1 MNTHLHRI
9 SYIFLLSSI
18 FLSMASITKAQDM
31 NDEFKKKLRQSLVK
45 PNMKQSQQMHQPNQT
60 KFRQN
65 DEVLKVSPTTKLPTR
80 LNRFIYISQLEVKE
94 IDIDLRVTNA
104 KTIHKIIPAQ
114 TKGSDFDPVRAIQ
127 RHKARKRQDKVDK
140 ILKVYGMD

>member
-60 KFRQN
+60 KFRQS
-65 DEVLKVSPTTKLPTR
+65 DEVLRVSPTTKLPTR
-80 LNRFIYISQLEVKE
+80 IDRFINISQLEVKE

>member
-9 SYIFLLSSI
+9 TYIFLLSGI
-18 FLSMASITKAQDM
+18 FLSIASTTKAQDM

-45 PNMKQSQQMHQPNQT
+45 PNMKQSRQMHQPNQT
-60 KFRQN
+60 RFRQS
-65 DEVLKVSPTTKLPTR
+65 DEVLRVSPTTKLPTR
-80 LNRFIYISQLEVKE
+80 IDRFINISQLEVKE

-127 RHKARKRQDKVDK
+127 RHKARKRQKKVDR
-140 ILKVYGMD
+140 ILKVYEMD

>member
-60 KFRQN
+60 KFRQS
-65 DEVLKVSPTTKLPTR
+65 DEVLRVSPTTKLPTR
-80 LNRFIYISQLEVKE
+80 LNRFIDISQLEVKE

>member
-1 MNTHLHRI
+1 MNIHLHRI
-9 SYIFLLSSI
+9 TYIFLLSGI
-18 FLSMASITKAQDM
+18 FMSMASITKAQDM

-80 LNRFIYISQLEVKE
+80 LNRFIDISQLEVKE

>member
-80 LNRFIYISQLEVKE
+80 LNRFIDISQLEVKE